1 MLWVKLYHHWKKSFK
16 RANFYKTCVLFL
28 EEEEKADCFAIIVL
42 QISQLTENVFTT
54 FLFGCIEV
62 SLQRNVV

>member
-1 MLWVKLYHHWKKSFK
+1 MTGLIHNCLSIRVSSSGS
-16 RANFYKTCVLFL
+16 
-28 EEEEKADCFAIIVL
+28 EEA
-42 QISQLTENVFTT
+42 QLTENVFTT